1 MTMFNIYS
9 SLNPKIIVEDD
20 FILENRTYFIL
31 LDSPDSAEVTEFF
44 NKSELKSHFSWHH
57 GNKIAELCIKNFIGK
72 IRVFDREIDVRSD
85 KFDSG
90 MTGSEQIKVIV
101 DELDELSRKMSF
113 SYSSAIYN
121 HTETDWESVENSLIH
136 RLNYIYQIFFEFD
149 RFERAGFQLEKIKKN
164 TSLKYE
170 ICVMETPIWKLRK
183 ISPSTVKQ
191 LAKVGFSGGDA
202 AASNRVHY
210 EESVLSSNTL
220 ENQFVK
226 FFYEYC
232 QQICLSVICIKK
244 LPAKVV
250 ERANE
255 LLLTIRRI
263 LADSFFV
270 GIDSPSRI
278 STNSTIL
285 SSRDGYN
292 NLLKYFTN
300 SLFSVRHIFEDF
312 ENELKVD
319 LVDIATLYE
328 IWCFYKVSY
337 QILGNQAFVSEK
349 TSKIKE
355 DTIKYSTTFENDE
368 YSVSYNRSFSI
379 SNGGSY
385 STTLRPDVTVQKKS
399 TGALFH
405 FDAKYRINSY
415 IGSDDL
421 EYKTFKNDDVN
432 KMHAYLDA
440 IYDSDSAIVLY
451 PGNKFK
457 FFVNS
462 KPSQVVDDVEST
474 FNLTGVGA
482 LPLIPGSDNVSFKY
496 LLSDRF
502 S

>member
-1 MTMFNIYS
+1 MFTIYS
-9 SLNPKIIVEDD
+9 SLNPKVAVEDD

-31 LDSPDSAEVTEFF
+31 LDSPDSAEVSDFF
-44 NKSELKSHFSWHH
+44 SRSELKAHLSWHH

-72 IRVFDREIDVRSD
+72 IRFFDREIDVRSE

-90 MTGSEQIKVIV
+90 MTGAEQIKVIV

-113 SYSSAIYN
+113 SYSSALYN
-121 HTETDWESVENSLIH
+121 HAEKDWESVENNLVH
-136 RLNYIYQIFFEFD
+136 RLNYIYQIFFEYEQ
-149 RFERAGFQLEKIKKN
+149 FEQAGYQLEKIKRN

-170 ICVMETPIWKLRK
+170 VSVRETPIWKLRK
-183 ISPSTVKQ
+183 ISPSTVRQ
-191 LAKVGFSGGDA
+191 LAKVGFSGGNE
-202 AASNRVHY
+202 AASHRVHY

-232 QQICLSVICIKK
+232 QQICLSVLNIKK
-244 LPAKVV
+244 LPDAVV
-250 ERANE
+250 ERANS

-263 LADSFFV
+263 LSDSFFID
-270 GIDSPSRI
+270 IDSPSRI
-278 STNSTIL
+278 STNSTVL

-300 SLFSVRHIFEDF
+300 SLFSVRHIFEEF

-328 IWCFYKVSY
+328 MWCFYKVSY
-337 QILGNQAFVSEK
+337 QILGEQVFVSEK

-355 DTIKYSTTFENDE
+355 DTIKYSTTFENDNFA
-368 YSVSYNRSFSI
+368 VSYNRSFSI
-379 SNGGSY
+379 SGGGSY
-385 STTLRPDVTVQKKS
+385 STTLRPDITVQNKA
-399 TGALFH
+399 TGVFFH

-462 KPSQVVDDVEST
+462 KPSQVVEEVESE
-474 FNLTGVGA
+474 FDLTGVGA
-482 LPLIPGSDNVSFKY
+482 LPLIPGADNTSFSRF
-496 LLSDRF
+496 LLNRF